1 MGRIYRPVEV
11 EYGNRKATTVAI
23 IDTGADETVI
33 SERLAGKVNSDLYGV
48 FKAICA
54 SDTILEGKYAD
65 VTIRELWSRV
75 EAVMTVGVSDKPFKT
90 DDIDDEGVEAILG
103 VDFLQETEMPLD
115 FGY

>member
-1 MGRIYRPVEV
+1 ML
-11 EYGNRKATTVAI
+11 T
-23 IDTGADETVI
+23 ETVI
-33 SERLAGKVNSDLYGV
+33 SERLADKVNSDLYGV

-65 VTIRELWSRV
+65 VTIRELWSGV
-75 EAVMTVGVSDKPFKT
+75 EIVMTVGVSDKPFGT

>member
-1 MGRIYRPVEV
+1 M
-11 EYGNRKATTVAI
+11 
-23 IDTGADETVI
+23 ETVI
-33 SERLAGKVNSDLYGV
+33 SERLAGKVSSDLYGV

-65 VTIRELWSRV
+65 VKIRELWSGV
-75 EAVMTVGVSDKPFKT
+75 EIAMTVGVSDKPFGT